1 MLIDD
6 MLSTVYNIRIFFFF
20 LFLLSGC
27 GLHKKICSCSSFV
40 HSLSFSLSLSLVF
53 ASLQTNFDATLNWGG
68 RIVSALTAFL
78 LSVSMRFSLKA
89 KEVSVKMLNTVKA
102 DSCFEKRP
110 LSAVRW
116 VVLNPR

>member
-1 MLIDD
+1 M
-6 MLSTVYNIRIFFFF
+6 VYIKKSVRAPR
-20 LFLLSGC
+20 LFILF
-27 GLHKKICSCSSFV
+27 H
-40 HSLSFSLSLSLVF
+40 SLSLSLVF